1 MQIIYEE
8 YIIDVKKGTRV
19 VDLLKDEIAKSR
31 NKVIACRFNN
41 EVKSLSY
48 EIDSDGKIELIDLT
62 DKDGIRIYR
71 RGLIY
76 IIGKAFYET
85 YPEALLTIN
94 YQLSNSLLGEV
105 DNMKVTKEM
114 IEKVDKKVKEI
125 IKRDAEI
132 KKVAMTKEEAE

>member
-1 MQIIYEE
+1 M
-8 YIIDVKKGTRV
+8 
-19 VDLLKDEIAKSR
+19 
-31 NKVIACRFNN
+31 
-41 EVKSLSY
+41 
-48 EIDSDGKIELIDLT
+48 IDLT

-132 KKVAMTKEEAE
+132 KKLQ

>member
-8 YIIDVKKGTRV
+8 HIIDVKKGTRV

-114 IEKVDKKVKEI
+114 IEKVDKKK
-125 IKRDAEI
+125 
-132 KKVAMTKEEAE
+132 